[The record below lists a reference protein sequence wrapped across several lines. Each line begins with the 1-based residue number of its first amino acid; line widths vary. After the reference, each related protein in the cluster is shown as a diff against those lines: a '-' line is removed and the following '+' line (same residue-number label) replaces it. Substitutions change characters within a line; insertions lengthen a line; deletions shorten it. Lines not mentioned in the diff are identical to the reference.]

1 VGRSD
6 VGRWSVSGFSFIKHD
21 PATTACH
28 HALHTPSLGFSGH
41 LVVQVLTDKPHQPAR
56 HLTPL
61 RLRALPLVADK
72 RDSVRVIIPS
82 LFLSPTD
89 NFEDVGLG
97 DVVCVDDRS
106 RGMDWAFEEVDA
118 EPRPVVFPFHVCL
131 VNLFDLH
138 DATGYAAAQIC
149 RSALLLLYW
158 EIWGAGPRG
167 GESALQPEPRQR
179 DLSLSVGGAHSHNI
193 GRARLHD
200 RRKGVVLKLC
210 RQVAH
215 TNRDHHVGNHARHY
229 ETTLASSPVRSTP
242 TRGPLHDGAALGQI
256 RSGGRASATTLRV
269 NEYDRQLVI
278 GASSDVHVPIIVN
291 QRETD

>member
-1 VGRSD
+1 
-6 VGRWSVSGFSFIKHD
+6 
-21 PATTACH
+21 
-28 HALHTPSLGFSGH
+28 

-149 RSALLLLYW
+149 RSRALPNTRNAP
-158 EIWGAGPRG
+158 EREHRSSEQERRSVARGAEHRTASLTGPSTER
-167 GESALQPEPRQR
+167 
-179 DLSLSVGGAHSHNI
+179 
-193 GRARLHD
+193 RA
-200 RRKGVVLKLC
+200 
-210 RQVAH
+210 
-215 TNRDHHVGNHARHY
+215 
-229 ETTLASSPVRSTP
+229 
-242 TRGPLHDGAALGQI
+242 
-256 RSGGRASATTLRV
+256 
-269 NEYDRQLVI
+269 
-278 GASSDVHVPIIVN
+278 
-291 QRETD
+291 